1 MSKVDDFLRACKDNV
16 GKWTCSLH
24 TTGSNQPAAI
34 FREAKKLGYE
44 FEETK
49 PQRWAEQKYCP
60 ICKQTTT
67 HYTLLKIEPTS
78 TVHSRYNINSKTRER
93 ILKIFENKDAFTGA
107 SISSKPE
114 IAHKTPWTRL
124 EHDIDAS
131 NLSDEE
137 IKQHF
142 QLLTR
147 DHNLL
152 KDRRCDYCKKHNI
165 RPPFLEI
172 PFWYE
177 GDSQYTGSCEG
188 CGWYDGK
195 KWREELSKKLK

>member
-1 MSKVDDFLRACKDNV
+1 MSYIDKFLKACKDNV
-16 GKWTCSLH
+16 GEWTCASH
-24 TTGSNQPAAI
+24 IMTSDQAAAVSRTARNRGYYFEKTG
-34 FREAKKLGYE
+34 
-44 FEETK
+44 
-49 PQRWAEQKYCP
+49 PQRWAKKLYCP
-60 ICKQTTT
+60 ICQRKST
-67 HYTLLKIEPTS
+67 HYKLLKTEPIFTEH
-78 TVHSRYNINSKTRER
+78 TRCKINAQTRER
-93 ILKIFENKDAFTGA
+93 ILKLFENKDAFTGA

-114 IAHKTPWTRL
+114 IDHKIPWTRL

-152 KDRRCDYCKKHNI
+152 KDRRCAYCKEHNI

>member
-1 MSKVDDFLRACKDNV
+1 MSNIDKFLKACKDNV
-16 GKWTCSLH
+16 GEWTCASH
-24 TTGSNQPAAI
+24 IMPSDQAAAVSRTARNRGYYFEKTG
-34 FREAKKLGYE
+34 
-44 FEETK
+44 
-49 PQRWAEQKYCP
+49 PQRWAKKLYCP
-60 ICKQTTT
+60 ICQRKST
-67 HYTLLKIEPTS
+67 HYKLLKIEPIFTEH
-78 TVHSRYNINSKTRER
+78 TRCKINAQTRER
-93 ILKIFENKDAFTGA
+93 ILKIFKNKDAFTGA

-114 IAHKTPWTRL
+114 IDHKIPWTRL

-152 KDRRCDYCKKHNI
+152 KDRRCAYCKEHNT

-172 PFWYE
+172 PFWYK